1 MAMFSRNLGIDLG
14 TFFTRISEDEQVI
27 LQEPTVVAV
36 HLEEQ
41 KIVEIGQAALNML
54 GRVSEEMEVA
64 RPLKEGVVA
73 YYEYTYLY
81 LREMIK
87 RVTPMRMFKPQVMVT
102 HPYGITSVERR
113 AVHEA
118 ALEALGAR
126 GANSALLVS
135 QPLAAAL
142 GVDLPIGMP
151 SGNMVVVM
159 GGGCT
164 QAAVIAMHDVVSG
177 GTLREGG
184 LTMDEAIVTYIRR
197 KYGLIIGLPTAENIK
212 KTIGAAIPQDEEKS
226 MELQGQD
233 QVTGLPKPFT
243 LTTSEVVEALE
254 EPLDRVFEAVRQ
266 VLEKTPPELASD
278 VIDRGI
284 ALVGGGA
291 LLRGTDKL
299 MTQKLGIPAYLVDN
313 PATAVAE
320 GAYRALE
327 LYPVLQRNLPRF

>member
-1 MAMFSRNLGIDLG
+1 MFSRNLGIDLG
-14 TFFTRISEDEQVI
+14 TFFTRITEDEQVI

-64 RPLKEGVVA
+64 RPLREGVVA

-184 LTMDEAIVTYIRR
+184 LTMDEAIATYIRR

-212 KTIGAAIPQDEEKS
+212 KTIGAAIPQDEERS

-254 EPLDRVFEAVRQ
+254 EPLDRVFESVRQ

-320 GAYRALE
+320 GAYRALD
-327 LYPVLQRNLPRF
+327 LYPILQRNSPRF

>member
-1 MAMFSRNLGIDLG
+1 MALFARDLGVDLG
-14 TFFTRISEDEQVI
+14 TIFTRISEGDEVI
-27 LQEPTVVAV
+27 LEEPTVVAV
-36 HLEEQ
+36 QLEEQ
-41 KIVEIGQAALNML
+41 KIVEIGQDALNML
-54 GRVSEEMEVA
+54 GRVSEEIEVS
-64 RPLKEGVVA
+64 RPLREGVVA

-87 RVTPMRMFKPQVMVT
+87 RVTPMRMFKPQVMIT

-126 GANSALLVS
+126 ANALLVP

-151 SGNMVVVM
+151 SGNMVVSM

-164 QAAVIAMHDVVSG
+164 QAAVIAVHDIVSG
-177 GTLREGG
+177 QTLREGG
-184 LTMDEAIVTYIRR
+184 LTLDDAIATYVRR
-197 KYGLIIGLPTAENIK
+197 KYGLIIGQPTAENIK
-212 KTIGAAIPQDEEKS
+212 KTIGAAVPQDDEKR

-233 QVTGLPKPFT
+233 QVSGLPKPFT
-243 LTTSEVVEALE
+243 LTTSEVVDALQD
-254 EPLDRVFEAVRQ
+254 PLDRVFEVVRQ

-284 ALVGGGA
+284 ALCGGGA
-291 LLRGTDKL
+291 LLPGIDKL
-299 MTQKLGIPAYLVDN
+299 MTQKLGIPTYLVDN
-313 PATAVAE
+313 PTNAVAV
-320 GAYRALE
+320 GALRALAI
-327 LYPVLQRNLPRF
+327 YPVLQRTLPRF

>member
-14 TFFTRISEDEQVI
+14 TFFTRISEDDQVI

-41 KIVEIGQAALNML
+41 KIVEIGQAAQNML

-64 RPLKEGVVA
+64 RPLREGVVA
-73 YYEYTYLY
+73 YYEYTYLF

-142 GVDLPIGMP
+142 GVDLPVGMP

-184 LTMDEAIVTYIRR
+184 QTMDEAIVTYIRR
-197 KYGLIIGLPTAENIK
+197 KYGLIIGQPTAENIK

-327 LYPVLQRNLPRF
+327 LYPVLQRNLPKF